1 MEIDILPP
9 FNYHYKHRPPTVK
22 SRGAFVIRK
31 LSELVAFRMGIVWLQ
46 PEDVPQD
53 TDQGMSEM

>member
-9 FNYHYKHRPPTVK
+9 FNYHYKHRHPTVK
-22 SRGAFVIRK
+22 SRGAFVVRK

-53 TDQGMSEM
+53 TDQGMGRM